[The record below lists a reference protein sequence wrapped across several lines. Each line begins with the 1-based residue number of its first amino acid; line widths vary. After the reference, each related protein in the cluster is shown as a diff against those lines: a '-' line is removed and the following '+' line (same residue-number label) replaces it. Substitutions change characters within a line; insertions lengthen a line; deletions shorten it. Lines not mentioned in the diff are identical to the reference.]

1 MGSKKLDMIQR
12 KKWILPFTLIL
23 VSAIGL
29 WARFQGIYFES
40 GDYRSCLSIWTE
52 ELSGGKG
59 LRALADYNGDYNM
72 PYITVLLLLTYLPF
86 EPIICIKSVSILF
99 DFVCAF
105 AGAALAVICAKNA
118 KRRELI
124 FGIAYSLIFLS
135 PIAVLNSGWWGQ
147 CDSIYVGFI
156 ILSAV
161 CLLKEK
167 PSLCMIFMG
176 CALAFKLQTV
186 FALPMLMIYY
196 WKNKN
201 FSVWKFFLIPITMEI
216 LCLPAIIGGCSP
228 WVTFSVYF
236 SQMKTFP
243 EMFYY
248 YPNFWT
254 FFQNAPYY
262 VFGRMAVAGTFAL
275 LLTEAVLILQKETV
289 INKKNYLPL
298 FCLLVM
304 TTLCFLPS
312 MHDRYGYMLEMTAMI
327 YAAADKRKWWFALM
341 LQMTTFTVY
350 LPAFLR
356 RYVIDARIVAAVY
369 LLTFA
374 AFAYC
379 EIKRLTKRE
388 GENVH
393 A

>member
-1 MGSKKLDMIQR
+1 MDIIQR
-12 KKWILPFTLIL
+12 KKWVLPLAVML
-23 VSAIGL
+23 VSVLGL
-29 WARFQGIYFES
+29 WARFKGIYYES
-40 GDYRSCLSIWTE
+40 GDYRSCLSIWTQ
-52 ELSGGKG
+52 ELSDGKG
-59 LRALADYNGDYNM
+59 LHALADYSGDYNM
-72 PYITVLLLLTYLPF
+72 PYVTVLLLLTYLPV
-86 EPIICIKSVSILF
+86 EPIIGIKSVSILF

-105 AGAALAVICAKNA
+105 AGAALAVICTKNL
-118 KRRELI
+118 KHRELV

-135 PIAVLNSGWWGQ
+135 PVAVLNSGWWGQ

-156 ILSAV
+156 MLAVV

-196 WKNKN
+196 WKNKK
-201 FSVWKFFLIPITMEI
+201 FSFWKFFLIPITMEL

-228 WVTFSVYF
+228 WITFSVYLA
-236 SQMKTFP
+236 QMKTYP
-243 EMFYY
+243 EMYYY

-254 FFQNAPYY
+254 FFQNTPYY
-262 VFGRMAVAGTFAL
+262 VFGRMAVAGTFGL
-275 LLTEAVLILQKETV
+275 LLTEAVLILKKETV
-289 INKKNYLPL
+289 IHKENFLPL

-312 MHDRYGYMLEMTAMI
+312 MHDRYGYMLEIAAII
-327 YAAADKRKWWFALM
+327 YAVTDKRKWWLALM
-341 LQMTTFTVY
+341 LQMTTLAVY
-350 LPAFLR
+350 APAFLR
-356 RYVIDARIVAAVY
+356 RYAIDARIAAVFY

-374 AFAYC
+374 AFVYC
-379 EIKRLTKRE
+379 EVKRLTTQE